1 MTIGTVSRYE
11 TAAGARVCVGAA
23 QLAPHRRIDL
33 AGWGADYVALS
44 GHKIYAPYGAG
55 VLVGRRDR
63 LDAAPRRPGG
73 PARLRPVVQ
82 DPRVQRPHSPKISH
96 VCESS
101 V

>member
-44 GHKIYAPYGAG
+44 VHKIYAPYGAG
-55 VLVGRRDR
+55 SSSGAGTGRTPRHGDR
-63 LDAAPRRPGG
+63 AGLPGCD
-73 PARLRPVVQ
+73 R
-82 DPRVQRPHSPKISH
+82 
-96 VCESS
+96 
-101 V
+101 